1 MISDESKY
9 PVIYLKA
16 AEMLFL
22 EAPATVLTVLG
33 SCLSVTMLHRQSGL
47 CAICHGLLP
56 ERRGGCTECGGE
68 CRDEARYVKCS
79 IRKMIKRFA
88 REGVRPGDI
97 EVKVFG
103 GADMFGALRSGRS
116 CLSVGSMNIEA
127 ARKTIEQAGL
137 NVASSDVGGTEGRKL
152 YFNTQTGEVLL
163 KRVQPNV
170 TLSGGNRDTK

>member
-22 EAPATVLTVLG
+22 EKPATVLTVLG

-56 ERRGGCTECGGE
+56 ERRGCAVCGDE
-68 CRDEARYVKCS
+68 CREETRYVKCS
-79 IRKMIKRFA
+79 IRKMVKLFSRK
-88 REGVRPGDI
+88 GVRPGEI

-103 GADMFGALRSGRS
+103 GADMFDAARNGRDR
-116 CLSVGSMNIEA
+116 LSVGRMNIEA
-127 ARKTIEQAGL
+127 AQKTIEEAGL
-137 NVASSDVGGTEGRKL
+137 NVSSIDVGGTEGRKL
-152 YFNTQTGEVLL
+152 YFDARTGEVLL
-163 KRVQPNV
+163 KRIQPNV
-170 TLSGGNRDTK
+170 SLGSKNGDAK